1 MRKCLLLILI
11 LPFVLSAQNRTL
23 DSLKLLLSS
32 AQNDTSRIIILNEI
46 SAVCNVEELMNYAET
61 SSSICKQHL
70 SKESKPYL
78 KYFYKK
84 YYSWALNNIG
94 FVHHSNGEIKEAINY
109 FNEAIQIQKEIKDS
123 VGIASSLNNL
133 AYILESQG
141 DIYTALN
148 FHHQS
153 LKINELR
160 KDSMLIATSLNNIGI
175 IYRNQSET
183 KKAYDYFKKAL
194 RIQIKVN
201 DVEGLISSLNNL
213 GAVYLSMDSIEKSFA
228 SYNEVLKFAKQKNDQ
243 DGIAVALNN
252 LGMLHKRQKEYP
264 MALRYLSNAYDIEK
278 AVDDQSGM
286 INTLNNLARV
296 YFEQGNHIKAYSI
309 LEKNI
314 VTARQFGY
322 PEYIRDGAS
331 LLKEL
336 YKKQGKYK
344 ESLEMYELEIQ
355 MKDSVSNN
363 KTKNASIKKQFQYEY
378 EKKAAADSVKHTE
391 EQKVKNA
398 LLTAQQAQLKQEK
411 TQRLALY
418 GGLVLVIAFSGFV
431 FNRFK
436 LTQKQK
442 AVIEK
447 QKLIVDEA
455 YTQLAEKNR
464 EVLDSIHYAKRIQT
478 ALMPNEKYIEKVLNR
493 LNKHL

>member
-1 MRKCLLLILI
+1 MNRFLVIILLF
-11 LPFVLSAQNRTL
+11 PFLLAGQSSTI
-23 DSLKLLLSS
+23 DSLKMALKK
-32 AQNDTSRIIILNEI
+32 AKDDTARIILLNEI
-46 SAVCNVEELMNYAET
+46 SAACNVEELINYADA
-61 SSSICKQHL
+61 SSNICKQHL
-70 SKESKPYL
+70 SKESSAYL

-94 FVHHSNGEIKEAINY
+94 FVYHSNGEIKNALSY
-109 FNEAIQIQKEIKDS
+109 FNDALQIQREIKDS

-141 DIYTALN
+141 DIYSALN
-148 FHHQS
+148 FHHES
-153 LKINELR
+153 LKINEIR

-183 KKAYDYFKKAL
+183 KKAYDYFKRASN
-194 RIQIKVN
+194 IQIRVN
-201 DVEGLISSLNNL
+201 DQEGLISSLNNL
-213 GAVYLSMDSIEKSFA
+213 GAVYLSMDSLQKSFA
-228 SYNEVLKFAKQKNDQ
+228 SYDEPLKISQQTNDQ
-243 DGIAVALNN
+243 DGVATALNN
-252 LGMLHKRQKEYP
+252 LGMLHKRQKNYP
-264 MALRYLSNAYDIEK
+264 LALKYLLQAYQVEK

-286 INTLNNLARV
+286 INTLNNIARV
-296 YFEQGNHIKAYSI
+296 HFLQGNRSEAYAI
-309 LEKNI
+309 LNKNI
-314 VTARQFGY
+314 VSAKQFGY

-336 YKKQGKYK
+336 LKQQGKYK
-344 ESLEMYELEIQ
+344 EALEMYELEIQ

-378 EKKAAADSVKHTE
+378 EKKAAADSVKHAE

-436 LTQKQK
+436 ITKKQK
-442 AVIEK
+442 AIIEQ
-447 QKLIVDEA
+447 QKTIVDAA
-455 YTQLAEKNR
+455 YFQLEEKNR
-464 EVLDSIHYAKRIQT
+464 EVMDSIHYAKRIQT
-478 ALMPNEKYIEKVLNR
+478 ALMPNEKYIDKTLNR
-493 LNKHL
+493 LNKE